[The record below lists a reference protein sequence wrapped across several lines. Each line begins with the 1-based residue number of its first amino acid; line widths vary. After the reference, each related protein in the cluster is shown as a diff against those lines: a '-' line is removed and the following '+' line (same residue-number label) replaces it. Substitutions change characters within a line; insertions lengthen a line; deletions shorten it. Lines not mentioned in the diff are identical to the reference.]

1 MTRPAQLTQRFCVG
15 YWPLDQVFRGGVV
28 LKLLRVYLDPVL
40 YRIVAG
46 RVIVSACVGIRI
58 FGDNARVLHGSY

>member
-1 MTRPAQLTQRFCVG
+1 MARLAQLTQRFCVG

-28 LKLLRVYLDPVL
+28 LKLLRVYLDLVL

-46 RVIVSACVGIRI
+46 RAIVSACVEIRI
-58 FGDNARVLHGSY
+58 FGDNVKVLHGSY